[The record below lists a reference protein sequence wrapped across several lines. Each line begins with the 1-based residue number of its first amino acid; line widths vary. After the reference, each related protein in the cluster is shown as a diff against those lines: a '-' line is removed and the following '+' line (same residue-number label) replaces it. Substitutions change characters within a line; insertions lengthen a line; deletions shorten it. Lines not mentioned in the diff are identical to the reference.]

1 VKPPGSPKVW
11 PRLTEKPR
19 EFVPSTED

>member
-1 VKPPGSPKVW
+1 VKPPSSPKVW